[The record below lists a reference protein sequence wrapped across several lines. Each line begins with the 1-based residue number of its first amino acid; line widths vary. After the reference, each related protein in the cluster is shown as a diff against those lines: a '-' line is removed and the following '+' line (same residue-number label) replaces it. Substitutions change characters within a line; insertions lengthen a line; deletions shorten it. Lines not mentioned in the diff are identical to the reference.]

1 MVARRWDARFE
12 EEHLVLRRWRLL
24 PWPKAY
30 VRRIPLAAILDIG
43 SFTAADHA
51 KRHAQL
57 SVQDTSAPDLTEVIP
72 VSFTREQWTFA
83 GWFMEERR
91 AANRRAAPTRP
102 PQLRPK
108 ASSGQVA
115 LSRPTADVAALSR
128 PAADVAALSR
138 PAADVAAL
146 SRPAADVAALSRPAA
161 DVAAL
166 SRRRAQLA
174 AALRA
179 HLAARQASTTQPRA
193 QLAAALRA
201 HLAARQA
208 ATRLSTPSI
217 TPLMRA
223 GDGKLPVWLWLEDGE
238 IHGSLVS
245 AGNASPRILGPA
257 DVADLLLADP
267 SRAMPAIRALTGIVD
282 KQLALAHLRSW
293 QRPDRVVVNLSASD
307 LAGRRVTEAPQKPGR
322 SNPDGRVRTVSG
334 GLPSLNNRRR

>member
-30 VRRIPLAAILDIG
+30 VRRIPLAQILHIG
-43 SFTAADHA
+43 SFTATDHA

-57 SVQDTSAPDLTEVIP
+57 SVQNTSAPDLTEVIP

-91 AANRRAAPTRP
+91 AAIRRASPTRP

-115 LSRPTADVAALSR
+115 LSRP
-128 PAADVAALSR
+128 AADL
-138 PAADVAAL
+138 
-146 SRPAADVAALSRPAA
+146 
-161 DVAAL
+161 AAL

-179 HLAARQASTTQPRA
+179 HLAAQHASTTRGQA

-208 ATRLSTPSI
+208 SATLIMPST
-217 TPLMRA
+217 TPVMRA

-238 IHGSLVS
+238 VHGSLIS
-245 AGNASPRILGPA
+245 AGNASPRHLTPA
-257 DVADLLLADP
+257 DVAHLLLADS
-267 SRAMPAIRALTGIVD
+267 SRAMPAIRALTGIADSQQAVA
-282 KQLALAHLRSW
+282 QLRSW
-293 QRPDRVVVNLSASD
+293 QRPDRVVVNLGASD
-307 LAGRRVTEAPQKPGR
+307 LAGRRVTEAQQKPVR
-322 SNPDGRVRTVSG
+322 SNPDGTLRTVSG
-334 GLPSLNNRRR
+334 GLPSLNKRRR

>member
-1 MVARRWDARFE
+1 MVARRWDASFE

-30 VRRIPLAAILDIG
+30 VRRIPLAEILHIG
-43 SFTAADHA
+43 SFTATDHA

-57 SVQDTSAPDLTEVIP
+57 SVQNTSAPDLAEVIP

-91 AANRRAAPTRP
+91 AAIRRASPTRP

-115 LSRPTADVAALSR
+115 LSRPAADLAAPSR
-128 PAADVAALSR
+128 PAADL
-138 PAADVAAL
+138 
-146 SRPAADVAALSRPAA
+146 
-161 DVAAL
+161 AAL

-179 HLAARQASTTQPRA
+179 HLAAQQALTTRGQA

-201 HLAARQA
+201 HLAAGQA
-208 ATRLSTPSI
+208 SATLSMPSTTPV
-217 TPLMRA
+217 MRA
-223 GDGKLPVWLWLEDGE
+223 SDGKLPVWLWLEDGE
-238 IHGSLVS
+238 VHGSLIS
-245 AGNASPRILGPA
+245 AGNASPRHLTPA
-257 DVADLLLADP
+257 DVAHLLLADP

-282 KQLALAHLRSW
+282 RQLALAHLRSW
-293 QRPDRVVVNLSASD
+293 QRPDRVVVNLGASD
-307 LAGRRVTEAPQKPGR
+307 LAGRRVTEAQQKPGR
-322 SNPDGRVRTVSG
+322 SNPDGTVRTVSG
-334 GLPSLNNRRR
+334 GLPVLNKRRR

>member
-30 VRRIPLAAILDIG
+30 VRRIPLAAILHIG
-43 SFTAADHA
+43 SFTATEQA

-57 SVQDTSAPDLTEVIP
+57 SVQNTSAPDLTEVMP

-91 AANRRAAPTRP
+91 ATERRAAPTRP

-115 LSRPTADVAALSR
+115 LSRP
-128 PAADVAALSR
+128 AADL
-138 PAADVAAL
+138 
-146 SRPAADVAALSRPAA
+146 
-161 DVAAL
+161 AAL

-179 HLAARQASTTQPRA
+179 HLAARQASTKQRQAPLAVALRA
-193 QLAAALRA
+193 QLAA
-201 HLAARQA
+201 RQA
-208 ATRLSTPSI
+208 STTLSIPSTTPV
-217 TPLMRA
+217 MRA
-223 GDGKLPVWLWLEDGE
+223 GDGKLPVWLWVEDGE
-238 IHGSLVS
+238 IHASLIS
-245 AGNASPRILGPA
+245 AGNASPRHLTPA
-257 DVADLLLADP
+257 DVAHLLLADP

-282 KQLALAHLRSW
+282 RQLALAHLRSW
-293 QRPDRVVVNLSASD
+293 QRPDRVVVNLGASD
-307 LAGRRVTEAPQKPGR
+307 LAGRRVTEAQQKPGR
-322 SNPDGRVRTVSG
+322 SNPDGTVRTVSG
-334 GLPSLNNRRR
+334 GLPSLNKRRR